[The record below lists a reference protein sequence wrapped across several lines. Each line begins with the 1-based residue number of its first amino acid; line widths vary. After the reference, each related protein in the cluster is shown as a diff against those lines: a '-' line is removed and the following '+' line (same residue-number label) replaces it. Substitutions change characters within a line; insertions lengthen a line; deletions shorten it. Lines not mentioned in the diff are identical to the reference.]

1 MKWPPCHILA
11 NDRSGKL
18 KKILTTCDK
27 ILKKERRSGYK
38 RIQDK
43 AVDGIGAPSYRNSI
57 FIVSRY
63 CAVSYVS
70 QRGLFLTE
78 KMYRKQII
86 KQVSKPPKGGEGVP
100 QKQIFLVQNRAFL
113 THSNLFLAPFD
124 PF

>member
-1 MKWPPCHILA
+1 MKWPPCHILP

-27 ILKKERRSGYK
+27 ILKKERKSGYK

-78 KMYRKQII
+78 KMYRKEII
-86 KQVSKPPKGGEGVP
+86 KQVSKPPKGGREYP
-100 QKQIFLVQNRAFL
+100 KNSYFWSKTA
-113 THSNLFLAPFD
+113 LF
-124 PF
+124 